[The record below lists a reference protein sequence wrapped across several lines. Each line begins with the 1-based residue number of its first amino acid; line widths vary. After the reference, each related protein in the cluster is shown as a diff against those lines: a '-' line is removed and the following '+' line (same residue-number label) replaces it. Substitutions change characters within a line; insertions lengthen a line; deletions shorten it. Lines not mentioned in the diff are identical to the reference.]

1 MATKRRIG
9 VRLATTEAA
18 RRQLM
23 QPVACWEKSWV
34 APENTT
40 SSSTMKVYKWVKT
53 DKKQV
58 RSQICEL
65 MHTVTHVDL
74 RKQFSDDEEEADE
87 PLAPLP
93 DEPEVVE
100 GDEDM
105 DQDEPTASVAPDA
118 TQDATETNF
127 VNQEAPDEPQT
138 KPSSPPPPA
147 LSLQHTEPML
157 TVDEGADILDASFK
171 ALDPGI
177 NVDVNVHEN
186 VSQEVV
192 GELDMSVLD
201 PDSTPYESVH
211 DLGQLDSANALLGG
225 PLLGDAVDPFVPS
238 MEHQPSNHP
247 ETAGQPLP

>member
-23 QPVACWEKSWV
+23 QPVVCWEKMWV
-34 APENTT
+34 TPENAPPG
-40 SSSTMKVYKWVKT
+40 STMKIYKWVKT
-53 DKKQV
+53 DKKQ
-58 RSQICEL
+58 
-65 MHTVTHVDL
+65 
-74 RKQFSDDEEEADE
+74 QFSDDEGEADE

-118 TQDATETNF
+118 PQDATGTNF
-127 VNQEAPDEPQT
+127 VNQEVAEEPQT

-171 ALDPGI
+171 ALDASI
-177 NVDVNVHEN
+177 NVDVHEN
-186 VSQEVV
+186 ANQEGVV
-192 GELDMSVLD
+192 ELDMSVLG
-201 PDSTPYESVH
+201 PDGTPYEGVH
-211 DLGQLDSANALLGG
+211 DLDQLDSANALLGG
-225 PLLGDAVDPFVPS
+225 SLIGDAGDPFAPP
-238 MEHQPSNHP
+238 MEHPPSNE
-247 ETAGQPLP
+247 ETTGQPMP

>member
-23 QPVACWEKSWV
+23 QPVVCWEKMWV
-34 APENTT
+34 APENAPPG
-40 SSSTMKVYKWVKT
+40 STMKIYKWAKT

-58 RSQICEL
+58 RLYVYEL
-65 MHTVTHVDL
+65 MYIGQLTIMDL
-74 RKQFSDDEEEADE
+74 CKQFSDDEGEVDE

-105 DQDEPTASVAPDA
+105 DQDEPAASVAPDA
-118 TQDATETNF
+118 TQDATGTNF
-127 VNQEAPDEPQT
+127 VNQEVAEEPQT

-171 ALDPGI
+171 ALDAGI
-177 NVDVNVHEN
+177 NVDVHEN
-186 VSQEVV
+186 ANQEGVV
-192 GELDMSVLD
+192 ELDMSVLG
-201 PDSTPYESVH
+201 PDGTPYESVH

-225 PLLGDAVDPFVPS
+225 SLIGDAGDPFALP
-238 MEHQPSNHP
+238 MEHPPSNE
-247 ETAGQPLP
+247 ETTGQPIP

>member
-23 QPVACWEKSWV
+23 QPVACWEKIWV
-34 APENTT
+34 APENTS

-53 DKKQV
+53 DKKQ
-58 RSQICEL
+58 
-65 MHTVTHVDL
+65 
-74 RKQFSDDEEEADE
+74 QFSDDEEEADE

-105 DQDEPTASVAPDA
+105 DQDEPAASVAPDA

-127 VNQEAPDEPQT
+127 VNQEVPDEPPT

-147 LSLQHTEPML
+147 LSLQHIEPIL

-171 ALDPGI
+171 VLDPGI
-177 NVDVNVHEN
+177 NVDVDVHEN
-186 VSQEVV
+186 VNQEDV
-192 GELDMSVLD
+192 GELDMSVLI
-201 PDSTPYESVH
+201 PDDTPFESVH
-211 DLGQLDSANALLGG
+211 DIGQLDSANALLGG
-225 PLLGDAVDPFVPS
+225 PLMGDAGDPFAPS
-238 MEHQPSNHP
+238 MEHQPSDHP
-247 ETAGQPLP
+247 ETTGQPLP